1 MPIVPVFDPDTGAS
15 GGPAAG
21 GGGGGAMTA
30 VLLVNLD
37 LTGLDSASL
46 SLGSNTL
53 TKGGAPFVDV
63 NYGRSSN
70 PGGTATAGASGITIT
85 GDPAATGGVSYVEID
100 WSALI
105 SGWDEAWLETGY
117 GVIVE
122 LVGVVGGHTSS
133 SDNIVLEAGQLLG
146 TGDGL
151 RLYYATGTTHSLW
164 ARRDSSDAL
173 VAASTPLQSGD
184 SIAVKVLL
192 LGGQVGYAVH
202 AVGAAPTVDLAAPTA
217 GLQKTGASYSATST
231 RRYGASGAAVVATAA
246 TGRRG
251 IMTWTALRVYRLEVV

>member
-1 MPIVPVFDPDTGAS
+1 MGCLLELYPAGAPS
-15 GGPAAG
+15 HGGGG

-30 VLLVNLD
+30 VAVVDLD

-46 SLGSNTL
+46 SLGSNAL
-53 TKGGAPFVDV
+53 TKGGAAFATVV
-63 NYGRSSN
+63 YGRSSN
-70 PGGTATAGASGITIT
+70 PGGTASAGASGITIT
-85 GDPAATGGVSYVEID
+85 GDPAATGGVSYVELD
-100 WSALI
+100 WSALVT
-105 SGWDEAWLETGY
+105 GWDEAWLETGY

-122 LVGVVGGHTSS
+122 LVGTVGGHTST
-133 SDNIVLEAGQLLG
+133 SDNIAMEVGQLLG

-151 RLYYATGTTHSLW
+151 RLYYASSTTNSLW

-173 VAASTPLQSGD
+173 VAASTPLQAGD
-184 SIAVKVLL
+184 EIAVKVLL

-202 AVGAAPTVDLAAPTA
+202 AVGSSPAVDLDAPTS

-251 IMTWTALRVYRLEVV
+251 IMTWTALRVYRLEVA